1 MRVGEV
7 GHPVYLCFGL
17 LSSGVRKVAGL
28 DGLPPHRPTC
38 VSMSHFP
45 VSRQFVASEI
55 VSFPEESTPMT
66 LSLCG
71 FPDPLAVFITSFHGT
86 GVLLSWLLC
95 GDQSYLMQINFTKTT
110 KA

>member
-7 GHPVYLCFGL
+7 GHHVYLCFGL
-17 LSSGVRKVAGL
+17 LSSSVRKVTGL

-71 FPDPLAVFITSFHGT
+71 VSRPPCNLYHFIPWNRS
-86 GVLLSWLLC
+86 SC
-95 GDQSYLMQINFTKTT
+95 LMAALWGPIILN
-110 KA
+110 AD